1 MLGHLHARIAGWKIV
16 RDFDF
21 SVDVVKTQD
30 GKQCQRNIVGVH
42 LRRGATLNGL
52 RHRRMP
58 RLKPRPSGLRQVS
71 KRIGGCP
78 GPELIGME
86 QQLLISV
93 KVDAGTG
100 YQRSQYV
107 EVAI

>member
-30 GKQCQRNIVGVH
+30 GNQCRIKIVGVH
-42 LRRGATLNGL
+42 QRRGATLNGL

-58 RLKPRPSGLRQVS
+58 RLKPRRSGLRQVS
-71 KRIGGCP
+71 GRTGDCP

-86 QQLLISV
+86 Q
-93 KVDAGTG
+93 
-100 YQRSQYV
+100 
-107 EVAI
+107 